1 MIDIAEMLEAYVLL
15 KEKAGEP
22 RTSTESKLML
32 EAAEEIRKLRGSLDF
47 QIKLA
52 DDNNNSRLKL
62 LDVVENCR
70 NLYEETCKYIKETY
84 ADDSVCGMCIEDCDH
99 GLDGYANECSG
110 FERDDCF
117 TLDVTKFNDIV
128 FKREEKS
135 PIDVSFIKWDD
146 YK

>member
-1 MIDIAEMLEAYVLL
+1 MIDITEMLEAYVEL

-32 EAAEEIRKLRGSLDF
+32 ETAEEIRKLRDSLEF

-52 DDNNNSRLKL
+52 DDNNNSRLRL
-62 LDVVENCR
+62 LDVIENCR
-70 NLYEETCKYIKETY
+70 NLYEETCKDIRETHV
-84 ADDSVCGMCIEDCDH
+84 DDSVCGMCIEDCDH

-117 TLDVTKFNDIV
+117 TLDVNKFNDIV
-128 FKREEKS
+128 FKREKAS
-135 PIDVSFIKWDD
+135 PIDVSFVKWDD
-146 YK
+146 NK